1 MYFMKHTIKG
11 IDLNIIEY
19 TVQTIMSPENAEYS
33 PLFLSFSSVYQ
44 ARRLLLLAF
53 HALPDHHNSGTEFSL
68 KAKVRK

>member
-19 TVQTIMSPENAEYS
+19 TVQTNMRPENAEYS

-44 ARRLLLLAF
+44 KPVVSCSLLSMRSLITTTRAQ
-53 HALPDHHNSGTEFSL
+53 NSASKL
-68 KAKVRK
+68 R